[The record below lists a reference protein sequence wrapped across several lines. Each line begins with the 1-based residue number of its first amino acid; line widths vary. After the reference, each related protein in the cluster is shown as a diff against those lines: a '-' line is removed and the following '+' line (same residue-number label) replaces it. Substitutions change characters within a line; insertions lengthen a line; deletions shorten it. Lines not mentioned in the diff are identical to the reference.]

1 MTEKIGVGSHTVN
14 ISHPEKVLFPE
25 GKITKGELVDYYRRI
40 ADTMIP
46 YVKDRP
52 MSLQRFPNG
61 IGKEGFFQKEASDY
75 FPEWIKRA
83 TLDLEKGRIQHQVLC
98 NDAETLVY
106 LANQDCITL
115 HTFLSREDKLRFPDK
130 MIFDLDPGDHDFDK
144 VKFAAKELREKLSSI
159 KMTAFLMTTGSRGL
173 HVVVP
178 LDRSAD
184 FETVRTFAHSFASE
198 MAKSHPEQFTIETYK
213 EKRQGRLFLDYMRN
227 SYGQTSVAPYS
238 VRAIPGAPVA
248 TPIHWEELDR
258 LETSQKYN
266 IKSVFGQ
273 LDEKGDPWKDMMKH
287 TTYIERADAHIK

>member
-1 MTEKIGVGSHTVN
+1 MTEKISVGSHTIN
-14 ISHPEKVLFPE
+14 ITHPEKVLFPE
-25 GKITKGELVDYYRRI
+25 DKITKGEVVDYYRRI
-40 ADTMIP
+40 ADTMVP

-52 MSLQRFPNG
+52 MSLQRFPDG

-83 TLDLEKGRIQHQVLC
+83 TLDVEKDRIQHQVLC
-98 NDAETLVY
+98 NDAETLIY

-115 HTFLSREDKLRFPDK
+115 HVFLSREDKLRYPDR

-144 VKFAAKELREKLSSI
+144 VKFAAKELRKRLSNI

-184 FETVRTFAHSFASE
+184 FETVRRFAHDLVSD
-198 MAKSHPEQFTIETYK
+198 MAKSDPEQFTIETYK

-238 VRAIPGAPVA
+238 VRSISGAPVA
-248 TPIHWEELDR
+248 TPIRWEDLDR
-258 LETSQKYN
+258 VETSQKYN
-266 IKSVFGQ
+266 IKNVFRH
-273 LDEKGDPWKDMMKH
+273 LEEKGDPWKDMMKH
-287 TTYIERADAHIK
+287 AVSIEPAGSRNK

>member
-1 MTEKIGVGSHTVN
+1 MTEKISVDSHTIN
-14 ISHPEKVLFPE
+14 ITHPEKILFPE
-25 GKITKGELVDYYRRI
+25 EKITKGEIVDYYRRI

-115 HTFLSREDKLRFPDK
+115 HIFLSREDKLRYPDR

-144 VKFAAKELREKLSSI
+144 VKFAAKELREKLSDI

-173 HVVVP
+173 HVVIP

-198 MAKSHPEQFTIETYK
+198 VVKSSQGQFTIETSK
-213 EKRQGRLFLDYMRN
+213 EKRHGRLFLDYLRN
-227 SYGQTSVAPYS
+227 SYGQTGVAPYS
-238 VRAIPGAPVA
+238 IRALSGAPVA
-248 TPIHWEELDR
+248 TPIHWEDLDQ

-266 IKSVFGQ
+266 IKNV
-273 LDEKGDPWKDMMKH
+273 LRLLKEKGDPWHNMMK
-287 TTYIERADAHIK
+287 YAVSIEQSQALIK

>member
-1 MTEKIGVGSHTVN
+1 MTEKISAGSHTIN
-14 ISHPEKVLFPE
+14 ITHPEKVLFPME
-25 GKITKGELVDYYRRI
+25 DITKGDIVDYYRRI
-40 ADTMIP
+40 ADTMVP

-61 IGKEGFFQKEASDY
+61 IEKEGFFQKEASDY

-83 TLDLEKGRIQHQVLC
+83 TIELEKDRMQHQVLC

-115 HTFLSREDKLRFPDK
+115 HIFLSREDKLHYPDR
-130 MIFDLDPGDHDFDK
+130 MIFDLDPGDKDFGH
-144 VKFAAKELREKLSSI
+144 VIFAAKELREKLLDI

-184 FETVRTFAHSFASE
+184 FETVRTFAHGFVSE
-198 MAKSHPEQFTIETYK
+198 IAKSHPEQFTVETYK

-238 VRAIPGAPVA
+238 VRAISGAPVA
-248 TPIHWEELDR
+248 TPIHWEELDGI
-258 LETSQKYN
+258 ESSQKYN
-266 IKSVFGQ
+266 IKNVFKH
-273 LDEKGDPWKDMMKH
+273 LEEKGDPWQNMMKH
-287 TTYIERADAHIK
+287 AVSIKQVKALIE

>member
-1 MTEKIGVGSHTVN
+1 MTEKINVGGQT
-14 ISHPEKVLFPE
+14 IDITHPEKILFPE
-25 GKITKGELVDYYRRI
+25 QKITKGEIVDYYRRI
-40 ADTMIP
+40 ADMMIP

-75 FPEWIKRA
+75 FPDWIKRA
-83 TLDLEKGRIQHQVLC
+83 TIELEKGHTQHQVLC
-98 NDAETLVY
+98 NDAETLAY

-115 HTFLSREDKLRFPDK
+115 HIFLCREDKLRYPDK

-144 VKFAAKELREKLSSI
+144 VKFAAKELREKLSDI

-184 FETVRTFAHSFASE
+184 FETVRAFAHSFASE
-198 MAKSHPEQFTIETYK
+198 VVKSNPEEFTIETYK
-213 EKRQGRLFLDYMRN
+213 EKRQGRLFLDYLRN

-238 VRAIPGAPVA
+238 IRALSGAPVA
-248 TPIHWEELDR
+248 TPIHWEDLDR

-266 IKSVFGQ
+266 VKNIFRRLK
-273 LDEKGDPWKDMMKH
+273 EKGDPWQNMMK
-287 TTYIERADAHIK
+287 YAVSIEQVKALTK